1 MWIVHGSDR
10 QVSNLEGVGG
20 EVAVLRNDFEILVVG
35 VAEAWVLGGVGVPGE
50 SAGVGQDSYQRH
62 KGLMGRRRSAIG
74 LMGRCRS
81 VIGSMLTID
90 QVVRPS

>member
-1 MWIVHGSDR
+1 M
-10 QVSNLEGVGG
+10 
-20 EVAVLRNDFEILVVG
+20 
-35 VAEAWVLGGVGVPGE
+35 LGGVGALGE

-62 KGLMGRRRSAIG
+62 KG